1 MFSLSLFSRSLNG
14 MDAWKLFCCTLGVS
28 ICVVCLFTCWEVDW
42 LEGAGPSVQ
51 IGDRNHFV
59 PPANGPLISSW
70 PECRTALFLD
80 AHIHTQYTQ
89 TKTELNC
96 KDTDKIVHVQVSRY
110 PPALAK
116 YGRHKKMKNN
126 WIIFFLLMVTRISSF
141 WEPDIV
147 NRGGRGKERGAIALE
162 AHTLLVQKNGK
173 YHRSIGSTRISAQ
186 GTNCV
191 RSSLVLVVELV
202 FPTACSD
209 HGTPRLCLDPLLC
222 RLVTLSPTLRPLDRK
237 TKKPS

>member
-1 MFSLSLFSRSLNG
+1 MEVVLLYARGFDLRCLFVYLLRSGLTRRSRSKCPNRG
-14 MDAWKLFCCTLGVS
+14 QKSFCTTGEC
-28 ICVVCLFTCWEVDW
+28 
-42 LEGAGPSVQ
+42 
-51 IGDRNHFV
+51 
-59 PPANGPLISSW
+59 PPISSW

-126 WIIFFLLMVTRISSF
+126 WIFFFLLMVTRISSF